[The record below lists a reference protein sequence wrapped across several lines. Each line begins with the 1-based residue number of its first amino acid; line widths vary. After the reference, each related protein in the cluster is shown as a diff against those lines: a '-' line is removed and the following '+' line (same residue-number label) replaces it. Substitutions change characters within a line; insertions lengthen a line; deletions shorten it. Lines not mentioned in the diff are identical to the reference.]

1 MHGMGWVCTT
11 DKTEERKCELN
22 LPVKYPVKILK
33 NRSLQK
39 V

>member
-1 MHGMGWVCTT
+1 MKMVWVCTT

>member
-1 MHGMGWVCTT
+1 MIWVT
-11 DKTEERKCELN
+11 DKTEERKCEMN